1 MKWLRQATD
10 AATAATALLLAAHC
24 GNDAPIDQGSGVA
37 DVGNIPAQSD
47 AGGTISGDAQPLS
60 CPPPST
66 QTSTGCMPPSSAG
79 GDGGESAATE
89 PDAGSDDAAPDAAL
103 VYDGGPFACGT
114 MTCAVDQYCTDHSI
128 VFPGIDAAGPPDTYF
143 CLPMYVA
150 CQQDPT
156 CACITSSIAS
166 GNPCSRSRP
175 ARRARATV
183 RAT

>member
-1 MKWLRQATD
+1 
-10 AATAATALLLAAHC
+10 
-24 GNDAPIDQGSGVA
+24 
-37 DVGNIPAQSD
+37 
-47 AGGTISGDAQPLS
+47 
-60 CPPPST
+60 
-66 QTSTGCMPPSSAG
+66 MPPSSAG

-166 GNPCSRSRP
+166 GNPCSP
-175 ARRARATV
+175 AVARRVVHERRCGPRDGPLHGALTARGVAGGSGRRR
-183 RAT
+183 RAWEL